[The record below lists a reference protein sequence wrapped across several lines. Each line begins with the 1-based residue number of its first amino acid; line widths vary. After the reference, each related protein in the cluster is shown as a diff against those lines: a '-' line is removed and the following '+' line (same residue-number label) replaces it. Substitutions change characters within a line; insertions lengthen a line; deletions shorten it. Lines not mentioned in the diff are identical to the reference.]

1 MTVIAIP
8 RPLRD
13 KLGDDGAEA
22 LADLLNKTSET
33 SRSDTLTLIEEKF
46 ERRLATVEANIIKWM
61 FIFWVGQVG
70 VITGILFAFFRR

>member
-1 MTVIAIP
+1 MATLEPPTSSDEHESRARITTV
-8 RPLRD
+8 
-13 KLGDDGAEA
+13 
-22 LADLLNKTSET
+22 
-33 SRSDTLTLIEEKF
+33 EERF